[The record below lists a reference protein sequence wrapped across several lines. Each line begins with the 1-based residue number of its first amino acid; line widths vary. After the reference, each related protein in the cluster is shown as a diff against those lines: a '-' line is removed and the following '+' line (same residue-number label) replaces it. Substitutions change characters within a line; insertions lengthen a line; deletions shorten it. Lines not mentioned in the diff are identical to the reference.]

1 MNAADFSTLL
11 REWRADHGF
20 SDPEAAAAL
29 GCRYGTFTHWLNGHC
44 LPKPLTLAAML
55 RQMRDG
61 RDPLVDVCM
70 GPAEFGALVSDW
82 RLRLG
87 LTQRQAGI
95 ALGVVRD
102 TLGDWEQQM
111 NVPQQPALAEVL
123 RRLRVPV
130 DVEAVQAASKRPPVI
145 APQDFAA
152 ALRKW
157 RRRHQLTQTQA
168 GRVLHTTGR
177 TIWVWEAARS
187 LPKRPFA
194 VLAQLR
200 QPAPKPAKPTP
211 LIEPRRF
218 AALLRRWRRGHRLTQ
233 AQACAALGL
242 PADAALISDYE
253 RGDAMP
259 QPARLRAILDAIA
272 SRPAPP
278 PPPRIRPSP
287 FARGLRKWRK
297 FRRLTLAQAAAI
309 LGCTVP
315 MICKYEHGRNEPPP
329 QRMAAILAIIDA

>member
-44 LPKPLTLAAML
+44 LPMPLTLAAML

-70 GPAEFGALVSDW
+70 SPAEFGALVSDW

-87 LTQRQAGI
+87 LTQREAGYV
-95 ALGVVRD
+95 LGVLRD

-130 DVEAVQAASKRPPVI
+130 DVEAVKAATKRPPVI
-145 APQDFAA
+145 APQEFAA

-157 RRRHQLTQTQA
+157 RRRHRLTQAQA

-177 TIWVWEAARS
+177 TIWVWETARA
-187 LPKRPFA
+187 LPKRPLA
-194 VLAQLR
+194 VLAQLG
-200 QPAPKPAKPTP
+200 QPAPKPAKPKPIITP
-211 LIEPRRF
+211 SRF
-218 AALLRRWRRGHRLTQ
+218 AALLLRWRKGHRLTQ
-233 AQACAALGL
+233 AQACAALNL
-242 PADAALISDYE
+242 PADAAVISDYE

-259 QPARLRAILDAIA
+259 QPARLRAILDTIA

-278 PPPRIRPSP
+278 PKPRIRPSP
-287 FARGLRKWRK
+287 FARGLRKWRT
-297 FRRLTLAQAAAI
+297 FRGLTLARAASI

-315 MICKYEHGRNEPPP
+315 MLCKYEHGRNEPPP
-329 QRMAAILAIIDA
+329 HRKVAILAIIED